1 MSVNDRLQLIE
12 AIWQT
17 LDENSFVEDEKEIM
31 LLEKRLEEYNAA
43 PEETES
49 WKNLKDRLTKKIN
62 GNKQV

>member
-49 WKNLKDRLTKKIN
+49 WENLKDRLTKKIN